1 MLWLRRRRCW
11 IQGTFAVLAASWLV
25 LFGLAAVSGEG
36 GGGVDVVTIDGTINS
51 GSAGYLL
58 SAIEQA
64 EADGAECLVVELDTP
79 GGALKDTEDMVKRM
93 LSAKVPVVVFV
104 WPKAAQAA
112 SAGTFITM
120 AAHVAVMAPGTR
132 IGAAHPVSLPLFPGQ
147 GDEDQNKKPAEGE
160 QKDIMME
167 KVEND
172 TVSLIL
178 GIAKERGRNEKWAE
192 DAVRKSFSIT
202 ADVALAEK
210 VIDLIA
216 EDLPDLLEKI
226 DGREVRLAKDRTVT
240 LKTRGARVRRIEM
253 SLKQKLLNFLAD
265 PNILMVLFSLGGLGI
280 LMEFYH
286 PGTIF
291 PGAVGAVCLLLAFTS
306 MQVIPIRAGGLLLM
320 LVGIGLFVAEVYV
333 SAYGLLGIAGAV
345 LFALG
350 GVLLVDPASQKNPYY
365 IEPGFSV
372 DLSVILPL
380 TIAVAAIFLYIGY
393 FVIRAQR
400 RRIVTG
406 EEGMLGLTGE
416 ARSEVNSREGRVFVR
431 GEIWMARAA
440 EPIPAGSKV
449 RVVKIEGLLL
459 HVIKAD

>member
-1 MLWLRRRRCW
+1 MLWMRRRRRLV
-11 IQGTFAVLAASWLV
+11 QSTFAVLAAAWLL
-25 LFGLAAVSGEG
+25 LFALAAVCGE

-51 GSAGYLL
+51 GSAGYLIM
-58 SAIEQA
+58 AIEQA
-64 EADGAECLVVELDTP
+64 EADGSECLVVELDTP

-93 LSAKVPVVVFV
+93 LSAKVPVVVYV

-120 AAHVAVMAPGTR
+120 AAHVAAMAPGTR

-172 TVSLIL
+172 TVSLIV

-192 DAVRKSFSIT
+192 DAVRKSYSIT
-202 ADVALAEK
+202 ADVALSEK

-216 EDLPDLLEKI
+216 EDLSDLLEKI
-226 DGREVRLAKDRTVT
+226 DGREIRLGKDRTVT
-240 LKTRGARVRRIEM
+240 LKTRGASVRRVEM
-253 SLKQKLLNFLAD
+253 TLKQKLLNFLAD
-265 PNILMVLFSLGGLGI
+265 PNILMVLFALGGLGI

-291 PGAVGAVCLLLAFTS
+291 PGAVGAICLLLAFTS
-306 MQVIPIRAGGLLLM
+306 MQVIPIRAGGILLM

-333 SAYGLLGIAGAV
+333 SSYGILGIVGAV

-350 GVLLVDPASQKNPYY
+350 GIFLVDPASQKNPYY

-380 TIAVAAIFLYIGY
+380 TIAVAAIFFYIGY
-393 FVIRAQR
+393 FVLRAQR
-400 RRIVTG
+400 KRIITG
-406 EEGMLGLTGE
+406 EEGMIGLIGE
-416 ARSEVNSREGRVFVR
+416 ARSEVNAREGRIFVR

-449 RVVKIEGLLL
+449 QVVKIEGLLL
-459 HVIKAD
+459 YVKKAD

>member
-1 MLWLRRRRCW
+1 MLWMRRRRRW
-11 IQGTFAVLAASWLV
+11 IQGIFAALATAWLL
-25 LFGLAAVSGEG
+25 LFALAAVCGEG
-36 GGGVDVVTIDGTINS
+36 GGVDLVIIDGTINS

-64 EADGAECLVVELDTP
+64 EADSAECLVVELDTP
-79 GGALKDTEDMVKRM
+79 GGALKDTEDMVKRI
-93 LSAKVPVVVFV
+93 LSAKVPVVVYV

-120 AAHVAVMAPGTR
+120 AAHVAAMAPGTR

-147 GDEDQNKKPAEGE
+147 GDEGQNKKPAEGE

-172 TVSLIL
+172 TVSLIV

-202 ADVALAEK
+202 ADVALSEK

-226 DGREVRLAKDRTVT
+226 DGRAVKLDKDHTVT
-240 LKTRGARVRRIEM
+240 LKTRGASVRRLEM

-291 PGAVGAVCLLLAFTS
+291 PGVVGAICLLLAFTS
-306 MQVIPIRAGGLLLM
+306 MQVIPIRAGGILLM
-320 LVGIGLFVAEVYV
+320 LVGIGLFIAEVYV
-333 SAYGLLGIAGAV
+333 SSYGILGIVGAV

-350 GVLLVDPASQKNPYY
+350 GIFLVDPASQKNPYY

-372 DLSVILPL
+372 DLSVILPM
-380 TIAVAAIFLYIGY
+380 TIAVAAIFFYIGY
-393 FVIRAQR
+393 FVLRAQR

-406 EEGMLGLTGE
+406 EEGMIGLIGE
-416 ARSEVNSREGRVFVR
+416 ARSEVNANEGRVFVR

-449 RVVKIEGLLL
+449 QVLKLEGLLL
-459 HVIKAD
+459 HVKKAD